1 MSAKANLPEEFN
13 QALRKFTY
21 GFYILTTRKKA
32 EELTQRSEDYIAAGT
47 VSWVSQV
54 SFTPPL
60 VMVAVQKQSDLNET
74 ISKSRVFALNFIS
87 SANQQLI
94 QAFGGKTTV
103 SDNALNGFT
112 FEDGVT
118 GSPLLT
124 ACPLA
129 IECHLMDSVHTQG
142 DHVLFIGRVDSVSIR
157 DENARIV
164 TDQEIG
170 YVYGGT
176 R

>member
-1 MSAKANLPEEFN
+1 MSARANLPEEFN

-21 GFYILTTRKKA
+21 GFYILTTRKKG

-87 SANQQLI
+87 SANQPLI
-94 QAFGGKTTV
+94 QAFGGKTEISQNT
-103 SDNALNGFT
+103 LNGFT
-112 FEDGVT
+112 FEDGTT
-118 GSPLLT
+118 GAPLLT
-124 ACPLA
+124 ACPVA
-129 IECHLMDSVHTQG
+129 VECHLMDVIHSHG
-142 DHVLFIGRVDSVSIR
+142 DHVLFIGRVDSVTIR
-157 DENARIV
+157 DENAKLV

-176 R
+176 K